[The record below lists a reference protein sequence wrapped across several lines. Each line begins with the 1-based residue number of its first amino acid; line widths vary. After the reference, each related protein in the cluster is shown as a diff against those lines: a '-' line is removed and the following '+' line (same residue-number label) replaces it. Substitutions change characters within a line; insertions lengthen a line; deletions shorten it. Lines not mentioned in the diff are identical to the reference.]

1 MKISEVVSPETE
13 RPPLFSSSQK
23 KLKFENCDK
32 IEHMPIWQVLQNT
45 THAKKM
51 GNVKMTIG
59 ALKNPDPWYQG
70 F

>member
-1 MKISEVVSPETE
+1 
-13 RPPLFSSSQK
+13 
-23 KLKFENCDK
+23 
-32 IEHMPIWQVLQNT
+32 MPFWQVLQNT

-59 ALKNPDPWYQG
+59 ALKNPDLFYQG